1 MTINQNHRN
10 KTVEVFL
17 LEGRRINKAIQRHFL
32 NVIKASP
39 EDEIKRLTLTQA
51 LMLLLI
57 FRAGKATMHELADQM
72 DISAPSAS
80 VLVDRLYEMGLI
92 KREAGLSDRRK
103 KTIQIHAGY
112 METVARFGTTMAK
125 KLSVLT
131 GKSGEKDFFRA
142 HEILLELF
150 RSDP

>member
-10 KTVEVFL
+10 KSVEVFL
-17 LEGRRINKAIQRHFL
+17 LEGRRINKAIQRQFL

-92 KREAGLSDRRK
+92 KREAGLSNRRK
-103 KTIQIHAGY
+103 KTIQIHAG
-112 METVARFGTTMAK
+112 
-125 KLSVLT
+125 
-131 GKSGEKDFFRA
+131 
-142 HEILLELF
+142 
-150 RSDP
+150 

>member
-72 DISAPSAS
+72 DIGGPVAPQPF
-80 VLVDRLYEMGLI
+80 LVVGI
-92 KREAGLSDRRK
+92 
-103 KTIQIHAGY
+103 
-112 METVARFGTTMAK
+112 AR
-125 KLSVLT
+125 
-131 GKSGEKDFFRA
+131 SGQVIGQRVVPA
-142 HEILLELF
+142 PL
-150 RSDP
+150 RSPHIAPQ